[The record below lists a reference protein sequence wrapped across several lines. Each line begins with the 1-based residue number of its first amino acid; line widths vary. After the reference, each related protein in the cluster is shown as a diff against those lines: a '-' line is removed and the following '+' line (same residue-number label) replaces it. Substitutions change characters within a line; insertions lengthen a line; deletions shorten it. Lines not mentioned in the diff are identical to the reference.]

1 MRGLLLLLLEK
12 MCPGYREPET
22 RKYSCGSRISTVVP
36 PRPGRAWVSK
46 RGGREVYRRLG
57 PEQCS
62 LSVREGT
69 PLLLL
74 KERER
79 GGAGVRGRRV
89 ERLGS
94 SNRRRAEFVCLHAV
108 FACGSGR
115 LAQ

>member
-1 MRGLLLLLLEK
+1 M
-12 MCPGYREPET
+12 
-22 RKYSCGSRISTVVP
+22 SRIQRAGDEKVLVWEPYQYRSTTKT
-36 PRPGRAWVSK
+36 RPSLGFEGG

-94 SNRRRAEFVCLHAV
+94 SNRRRAEFVCLHAE
-108 FACGSGR
+108 FAGGSSR